1 MSVNIN
7 ASTTNGLV
15 LTSDTSGELKLQAN
29 GADIATVDSSGI
41 TMAAGKTIPA
51 ASLTGTLPAIDGS
64 ALTGISG
71 PSFSAYSTTATNIP
85 NAAYT
90 KMIMNSEDWDTDSCF
105 DTSTYRFTPNKAG
118 YYQIMG
124 SAGFAFSS
132 KTMNGWIVVYKNGGT
147 WKKGNRIF
155 TNSTMP
161 HCVVSTL
168 VYLNGTTDY
177 VELYFYQNSG
187 STTTTSATGSAEN
200 WFQGIWIRG

>member
-1 MSVNIN
+1 M
-7 ASTTNGLV
+7 ASGKGL
-15 LTSDTSGELKLQAN
+15 SGD
-29 GADIATVDSSGI
+29 GS
-41 TMAAGKTIPA
+41 
-51 ASLTGTLPAIDGS
+51 SLTGIS
-64 ALTGISG
+64 VSG

-85 NAAYT
+85 NAAFT

-118 YYQIMG
+118 YYHIMG

-132 KTMNGWIVVYKNGGT
+132 KIMNGWLVVYKNGGT
-147 WKKGNRIF
+147 WKRGNRIF

-187 STTTTSATGSAEN
+187 STTTTSGTGSAEN
-200 WFQGIWIRG
+200 WFQGIWIGE